1 MNGWRPVIS
10 EQQRPGQMGPV
21 SAEGLPA
28 VGLPLVQPP
37 HGLLQLAAFCQL
49 DWLRQP
55 SNKLFAQAGQS
66 RLLLFAINVPD
77 TTLITPASMTIF
89 LTCSDSQF

>member
-1 MNGWRPVIS
+1 MAGGQS
-10 EQQRPGQMGPV
+10 SQEQQRPGQMSPV

-55 SNKLFAQAGQS
+55 SNKLLFAQAGQS
-66 RLLLFAINVPD
+66 RLLLFAIDHACINDNLPN
-77 TTLITPASMTIF
+77 M
-89 LTCSDSQF
+89 Q